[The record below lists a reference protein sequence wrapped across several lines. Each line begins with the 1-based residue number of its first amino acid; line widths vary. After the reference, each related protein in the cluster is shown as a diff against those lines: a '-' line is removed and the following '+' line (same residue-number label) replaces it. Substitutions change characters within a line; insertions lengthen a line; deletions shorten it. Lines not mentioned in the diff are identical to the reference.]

1 MTQRSRIYK
10 PIPCSAKPES
20 DLEVPQRV
28 DSTLAKGLQIL
39 EMLAASATS
48 MGITEL
54 STNLRIN
61 KSSVHRLIKS
71 LGATGYVIQD
81 KDRLYR
87 ASFKLWKLG
96 ISVMS
101 HTNLAKVSARA
112 MNALAKSTGESVHLS
127 VLNGLRTLYIEKI
140 DSAQPVRAYIP
151 RGGEAPLHCV
161 ATGKILLAFNY
172 SSLRD
177 AMIGGLTRYTP
188 KTITSISALDAEMA
202 RIRASG
208 IAINSGEYRT
218 DVVALAAAVRDP
230 TDQIIGAIGI
240 SGPLSR
246 MPRQRVK
253 QLTPMVIEAGE
264 AISAELNEIA
274 GRKASGS
281 VLPWETKPREAV
293 RAALKQ

>member
-1 MTQRSRIYK
+1 
-10 PIPCSAKPES
+10 
-20 DLEVPQRV
+20 VPQRI

-39 EMLAASATS
+39 ETLAASETS

-61 KSSVHRLIKS
+61 KSSVHRLVKS

-81 KDRLYR
+81 KDRSYR

-96 ISVMS
+96 ITVMS
-101 HTNLAKVSARA
+101 HANLAKVSARA
-112 MNALAKSTGESVHLS
+112 MNALARSTGESVHLS

-161 ATGKILLAFNY
+161 STGKILLAFNY
-172 SSLRD
+172 GSLRD

-188 KTITSISALDAEMA
+188 KTITSMAALDAEMA
-202 RIRASG
+202 RIRSSG
-208 IAINSGEYRT
+208 IAINAGEYRT
-218 DVVALAAAVRDP
+218 DVVALAAPVRDP
-230 TDQIIGAIGI
+230 SDQVIGAVGI

-253 QLTPMVIEAGE
+253 QLIPIVIEAGE
-264 AISAELNEIA
+264 AISVELNEIA
-274 GRKASGS
+274 GRKTTGPMR
-281 VLPWETKPREAV
+281 PWETKTRETM
-293 RAALKQ
+293 RNGLKQ